1 MKPLEEIISV
11 SEARR
16 QFNQLIERVAAG
28 QGPISVSQN
37 SRVEVTLIN
46 RDQLRRYL
54 ELIWDLQRQLER
66 LSIQSDDEAM
76 KAIQEGEKDL
86 RSGRWVSHQ
95 KLFS

>member
-95 KLFS
+95 ELFS

>member
-11 SEARR
+11 SEARS
-16 QFNQLIERVAAG
+16 QFNKLIERIAAA

-66 LSIQSDDEAM
+66 LRIQSDDKAM

-86 RSGRWVSHQ
+86 KSGR
-95 KLFS
+95 

>member
-11 SEARR
+11 SEART
-16 QFNQLIERVAAG
+16 QFNKLIERVAAG

-66 LSIQSDDEAM
+66 LSIQSDDKAM
-76 KAIQEGEKDL
+76 KAIQEGEEDL

-95 KLFS
+95 ELFS

>member
-11 SEARR
+11 SEARS
-16 QFNQLIERVAAG
+16 QFNKLIERIAAG

-46 RDQLRRYL
+46 RDQLRRYF

-66 LSIQSDDEAM
+66 LSIQSDDKAM
-76 KAIQEGEKDL
+76 KAIQEGEEDL

-95 KLFS
+95 ELFS

>member
-11 SEARR
+11 SEARS
-16 QFNQLIERVAAG
+16 QFNKLIERIAAG

-54 ELIWDLQRQLER
+54 ELIWDPQRQLER
-66 LSIQSDDEAM
+66 LSIESDDKTM

-86 RSGRWVSHQ
+86 RPGRWVSHQ
-95 KLFS
+95 ELFS

>member
-11 SEARR
+11 SEARS
-16 QFNQLIERVAAG
+16 QFNKLIERIAAG

-66 LSIQSDDEAM
+66 LSIESDDKAM

-95 KLFS
+95 ELFS

>member
-11 SEARR
+11 SEARS
-16 QFNQLIERVAAG
+16 QFNKLIERIAAG

-66 LSIQSDDEAM
+66 LSIQSDDKAM

-95 KLFS
+95 ELFS

>member
-11 SEARR
+11 SEARS
-16 QFNQLIERVAAG
+16 QFNKLIERVAAG

-54 ELIWDLQRQLER
+54 EVIWDLQRQLER
-66 LSIQSDDEAM
+66 LSIQSDDKAM

-95 KLFS
+95 ELFS

>member
-11 SEARR
+11 SEARS
-16 QFNQLIERVAAG
+16 QFNKLIERIAAG

-66 LSIQSDDEAM
+66 LSIQSDDKAM

-86 RSGRWVSHQ
+86 RSGHWVSHQ
-95 KLFS
+95 ELFS

>member
-11 SEARR
+11 SEARS
-16 QFNQLIERVAAG
+16 QFNKLIERVAAG

-66 LSIQSDDEAM
+66 LSIQSDDKAM

-86 RSGRWVSHQ
+86 SSGRWVSHQ
-95 KLFS
+95 ELFS

>member
-11 SEARR
+11 SEARS
-16 QFNQLIERVAAG
+16 QFNKLIERIAAG

-66 LSIQSDDEAM
+66 LSIESDDKAM

-95 KLFS
+95 E